1 MQLYQ
6 RELEERKRGGRQ
18 STPQIRKGAL
28 SVQQVSTQYQSS
40 GLLPSLSTSSST
52 SSSASSL
59 DFESDEYFDANSEQL
74 LDGGTAGDVVPSLNV
89 PLDSHPDVEDD
100 DHFYDMDDNTSRG

>member
-1 MQLYQ
+1 M
-6 RELEERKRGGRQ
+6 
-18 STPQIRKGAL
+18 
-28 SVQQVSTQYQSS
+28 QQVSTQYQSS
-40 GLLPSLSTSSST
+40 GLLPSLST

-74 LDGGTAGDVVPSLNV
+74 LDGGTARDVVPSVDV